1 MKKVNITIY
10 LILIFLF
17 ISTITVFSE
26 IIFKTIQVVYMDL
39 KINVNGKS
47 ITSDSEPFVY
57 NGRTFVPI
65 RFISE
70 ALNKDVIWNDKAKT
84 IDINDKK

>member
-1 MKKVNITIY
+1 
-10 LILIFLF
+10 
-17 ISTITVFSE
+17 
-26 IIFKTIQVVYMDL
+26 MDL

-70 ALNKDVIWNDKAKT
+70 ALDKDVIWNDKTKT